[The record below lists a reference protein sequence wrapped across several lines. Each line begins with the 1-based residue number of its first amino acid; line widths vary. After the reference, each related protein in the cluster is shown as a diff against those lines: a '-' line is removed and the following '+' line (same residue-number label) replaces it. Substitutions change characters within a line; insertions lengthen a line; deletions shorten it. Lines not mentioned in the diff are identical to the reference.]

1 MQEFNDFS
9 GAELN
14 IQNRRGL
21 SYLFKR
27 LKEALYF
34 ILILSK
40 IVPES
45 QSFMK
50 NIFDDIQNNFEKLIA
65 TFTFE
70 AE

>member
-1 MQEFNDFS
+1 
-9 GAELN
+9 LN
-14 IQNRRGL
+14 VQNRRGL

-50 NIFDDIQNNFEKLIA
+50 NIFDDIQNNFEKLIIA
-65 TFTFE
+65 FEFE
-70 AE
+70 AG

>member
-14 IQNRRGL
+14 VQNRRGL

-50 NIFDDIQNNFEKLIA
+50 NIFDDIQNNFEKLIS
-65 TFTFE
+65 TFE
-70 AE
+70 YEAD

>member
-14 IQNRRGL
+14 VQNRRGL

-65 TFTFE
+65 TFEFE
-70 AE
+70 AG